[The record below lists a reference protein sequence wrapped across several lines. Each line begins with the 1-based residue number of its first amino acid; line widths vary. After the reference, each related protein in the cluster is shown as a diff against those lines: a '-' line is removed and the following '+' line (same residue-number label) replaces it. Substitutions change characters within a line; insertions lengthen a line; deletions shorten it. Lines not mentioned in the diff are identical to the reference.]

1 MIYTSFCL
9 YMCYRALT
17 TLRRFQYFYIFLS
30 YLKEGGWGGNLLQF
44 LLLRSIWGSGRDI
57 GTAIT
62 IKNDLRVGK
71 GQV

>member
-30 YLKEGGWGGNLLQF
+30 YLKEGGVGGESPTVSLASEHLGF
-44 LLLRSIWGSGRDI
+44 G
-57 GTAIT
+57 A
-62 IKNDLRVGK
+62 
-71 GQV
+71 